1 MFGELRKGV
10 KKTLQRK
17 YGKLFNVLMVKS
29 KKLCNIVYP
38 NILWL
43 QVLDL
48 HGGASNG

>member
-29 KKLCNIVYP
+29 KKTL
-38 NILWL
+38 
-43 QVLDL
+43 
-48 HGGASNG
+48 